1 MKTFIRIFKTFSKLP
16 LGAARGTDR
25 VSKLKRECCSLEQ
38 KQSKTHSLEQ
48 EANSFQGQPGSSTSW
63 PFE

>member
-1 MKTFIRIFKTFSKLP
+1 MRTFIQIFKIFSKLP
-16 LGAARGTDR
+16 PEAARGTDR
-25 VSKLKRECCSLEQ
+25 GSKVKRECSSLEQ